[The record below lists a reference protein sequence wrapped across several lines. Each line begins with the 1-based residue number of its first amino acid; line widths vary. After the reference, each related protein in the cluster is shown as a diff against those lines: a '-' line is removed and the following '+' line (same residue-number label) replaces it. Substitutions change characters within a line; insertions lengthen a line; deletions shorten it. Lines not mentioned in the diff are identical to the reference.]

1 MKMRLPLTLTALAIA
16 VPVATIAHSN
26 ANVTDNTVKARHG
39 YFQLVR
45 HNAGMLFGMAK
56 GDIPYDAATAT
67 AHARN
72 LEAIA
77 NLDTATLWA
86 QGTDNASLPGQ
97 TRALPSLWTTF
108 PAVMTEHQA
117 FQQAA
122 ANMAANAGN
131 GLDALRANAGPLGA
145 SCKGCH
151 DKYRAKSF

>member
-1 MKMRLPLTLTALAIA
+1 MKMRRPIMLAALAVA
-16 VPVATIAHSN
+16 VPLATMAHS
-26 ANVTDNTVKARHG
+26 NVTDNTVKARHG

-45 HNAGMLFGMAK
+45 HNAGLLFGMAK
-56 GDIPYDAATAT
+56 GDIPYDAAIAT

-77 NLDTATLWA
+77 NLDTTTLWA
-86 QGTDNASLPGQ
+86 RGTDKDSLPGQ

-108 PAVMTEHQA
+108 PAVMDKHRA

-151 DKYRAKSF
+151 DEYRSKDF